1 MYSIIE
7 NSIINLLRIKKDL
20 LWTTSENVVFTGGAA
35 MTSSR
40 DYYGILDLE
49 EGASYEDIKKRF
61 RQLALQYHPDHNPGD
76 PISEEMFKLVAE
88 AYHVLSDQ
96 ERRRIYDHTGHEGL
110 KKRGYRGFKRT
121 EDVLRTFSSEFFDFL
136 GIGASGS
143 QRHPSRGADLSYQL
157 ELSPEEAANGARKSI
172 QINIMQSCPQCR
184 GNGVKPSSTL
194 QSCSWCGGSGTYTA
208 SSGIFTATGEC
219 PQCNGKGSL
228 RSLSCDS
235 CNGQGRCEVKKD
247 FQIDIPA
254 GTKNNTRLKISS
266 EGDGGEFNDESG
278 DLYVVLRIRPHP

>member
-1 MYSIIE
+1 
-7 NSIINLLRIKKDL
+7 
-20 LWTTSENVVFTGGAA
+20 

-40 DYYGILDLE
+40 DYYGILGLK

-61 RQLALQYHPDHNPGD
+61 RQLALQYHPDRNPDD
-76 PISEEMFKLVAE
+76 PISEKMFKLVAE

-96 ERRRIYDHTGHEGL
+96 ERRLLYDHQGHEGL

-136 GIGASGS
+136 GIGGTGS
-143 QRHPSRGADLSYQL
+143 QRHPSRGADLCYQL
-157 ELSPEEAANGARKSI
+157 ELSREEAANGARKSI
-172 QINIMQSCPQCR
+172 QIDIMESCPQCQ

-194 QSCSWCGGSGTYTA
+194 QSCL
-208 SSGIFTATGEC
+208 GEC
-219 PQCNGKGSL
+219 PKCNGKGSL

-235 CNGQGRCEVKKD
+235 CNGQGRREVKKD
-247 FQIDIPA
+247 FQVDIPA
-254 GTKNNTRLKISS
+254 GIQNNTRLKISR

>member
-1 MYSIIE
+1 V
-7 NSIINLLRIKKDL
+7 NR
-20 LWTTSENVVFTGGAA
+20 VGFTGGAA

-40 DYYGILDLE
+40 DYYGILGLK

-61 RQLALQYHPDHNPGD
+61 RQLALQYHPDRNPDD
-76 PISEEMFKLVAE
+76 PISEKMFKLVAE

-96 ERRRIYDHTGHEGL
+96 ERRLLYDHQGHEGL

-136 GIGASGS
+136 GIGGTGS
-143 QRHPSRGADLSYQL
+143 QRHPSRGADLCSR
-157 ELSPEEAANGARKSI
+157 EEAANGARKSI
-172 QINIMQSCPQCR
+172 QIDIMESCPQCQ

-208 SSGIFTATGEC
+208 TSEIFSAIGEC
-219 PQCNGKGSL
+219 PKCNGKGSL

-235 CNGQGRCEVKKD
+235 CNGQGRREVKKD
-247 FQIDIPA
+247 FQVDIPA
-254 GTKNNTRLKISS
+254 GIQNNTRLKISR

>member
-1 MYSIIE
+1 V
-7 NSIINLLRIKKDL
+7 NR
-20 LWTTSENVVFTGGAA
+20 VGFTGGAA

-40 DYYGILDLE
+40 DYYGILGLK

-61 RQLALQYHPDHNPGD
+61 RQLALQYHPDRNPDD
-76 PISEEMFKLVAE
+76 PISEKMFKLVAE

-96 ERRRIYDHTGHEGL
+96 ERRLLYDHQGHEGL

-136 GIGASGS
+136 GIGGTGS
-143 QRHPSRGADLSYQL
+143 QRHPSRGADLCYQL
-157 ELSPEEAANGARKSI
+157 ELSREEAANGARKSI
-172 QINIMQSCPQCR
+172 QIDIMESCPQCQ
-184 GNGVKPSSTL
+184 GNGVRPSSTL
-194 QSCSWCGGSGTYTA
+194 RPCSWCGGSGTYTA
-208 SSGIFTATGEC
+208 TSEIFSAIGEC
-219 PQCNGKGSL
+219 PKCNGKGSL

-235 CNGQGRCEVKKD
+235 CNGQGRREVKKD
-247 FQIDIPA
+247 FQVDIPA
-254 GTKNNTRLKISS
+254 GIQNNTRLKISR